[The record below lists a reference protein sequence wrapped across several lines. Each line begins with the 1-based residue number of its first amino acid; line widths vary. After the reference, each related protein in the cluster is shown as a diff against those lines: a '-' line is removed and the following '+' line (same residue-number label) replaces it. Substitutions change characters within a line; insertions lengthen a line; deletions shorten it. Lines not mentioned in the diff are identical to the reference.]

1 MRILTQ
7 TEKQD
12 GYKLEVLCL
21 DPINLL
27 NDEEIYDYITPRLF
41 ASIMNNLK
49 RFITETDCLPTC
61 ASVSGTVKSKM
72 TKFLDKMADSEI
84 YGECR
89 SVKDNWEDD
98 PYIVIAFHGNLHFVH
113 LSSSCKVE
121 DKSGIT
127 IHSAKEI

>member
-1 MRILTQ
+1 MVRIITQ
-7 TEKQD
+7 TEKGD

-21 DPINLL
+21 EPINLL
-27 NDEEIYDYITPRLF
+27 NDEEINDYINPRLYS
-41 ASIMNNLK
+41 SIINNLK
-49 RFITETDCLPTC
+49 RFISETDCLPTC

-72 TKFLDKMADSEI
+72 TKFLDKMPDSE

-98 PYIVIAFHGNLHFVH
+98 PYVVIEFHGNNYFVH

-121 DKSGIT
+121 DKTGIT
-127 IHSAKEI
+127 IHSAKDI

>member
-27 NDEEIYDYITPRLF
+27 NDEEINDYINPRLF
-41 ASIMNNLK
+41 TSIRDNLV
-49 RFITETDCLPTC
+49 RFIVETGCLPTC

-72 TKFLDKMADSEI
+72 TEFLDKMADYEK
-84 YGECR
+84 YGEPR
-89 SVKDNWEDD
+89 PVKDNWEDD
-98 PYIVIAFHGNLHFVH
+98 PYISIIFRGNLHFVH
-113 LSSSCKVE
+113 LSSTCKME